1 MAFTKK
7 EKNFIL
13 KNYLDMSVKDM
24 AKILKTSEKN
34 VSEFLLKQT
43 GSKVKEVS
51 QASESVFG
59 DYDFKS
65 FKDVFFDNFYFWFSI
80 AILIFILFYR
90 SFNSIILSDEMSM
103 FNEFSTGKWVW
114 YKTIIGSMVNQYITY
129 IFFGLNPFG
138 YRLVALSLHIVN
150 IFIFFY
156 IFRNFISEKV
166 LKIAILLIS
175 VHSLIVEPITWVA
188 ANPYVYH
195 AFVYLLIMAFSLLY
209 ERTNKIYYLIFY
221 YFFIINFTLQGG
233 HTNFAPILAVC
244 FNLFILKRSFKKELI
259 LSAWLFLF
267 IPVFTILN
275 KASVDSRIASL
286 TTGPYF
292 EKFISTLPFTVAKSV
307 ELVLFPYNLAL
318 FHEETLTPGY
328 YNFARLITVSFIF
341 LMIYL
346 FFKNKKYF
354 GLLGIACAFCIY
366 IFSPVQI
373 AWFVAE
379 RYLYLTVFFICLIL
393 AIFFNYLNKK
403 VTHLGSML
411 MVSYFFFFLFVTF
424 NRFNAWARPEALW
437 EDNVKIAPD
446 SYRVRN
452 NLADTYSRANN
463 FPKATEQFSEAIRIN
478 PNFVE
483 AYFNLSNSL
492 ISQNKFSEAE
502 FYLLKTTQM
511 DPSLVES
518 YLKLAILKANAGNFK
533 EAYYY
538 IDRALQINPNLEVA
552 KNLRN
557 QIKDY
562 ETQKKN

>member
-13 KNYLDMSVKDM
+13 KNYLDMSIKDI
-24 AKILKTSEKN
+24 AKILKTSEKEVSDFLVKQN
-34 VSEFLLKQT
+34 GVKVKNTSPVSE
-43 GSKVKEVS
+43 G
-51 QASESVFG
+51 VFG
-59 DYDFKS
+59 DFEFKS
-65 FKDVFFDNFYFWFSI
+65 IKDVFFDNFYFWFGV
-80 AILIFILFYR
+80 AILIFLLFYR

-103 FNEFSTGKWVW
+103 FNDFSSGNWVW
-114 YKTIIGSMVNQYITY
+114 YKAIYGSMANQYLTY
-129 IFFGLNPFG
+129 LFFGLNPFG
-138 YRLVALSLHIVN
+138 YRIVALSLHIVN
-150 IFIFFY
+150 IFLFFY
-156 IFRNFISEKV
+156 IFRNFVSEKV
-166 LKIAILLIS
+166 LKVAILLIS

-195 AFVYLLIMAFSLLY
+195 GFIYLLIMVFSLLY
-209 ERTNKIYYLIFY
+209 ERTNKTYFLIFY
-221 YFFIINFTLQGG
+221 YLLIINFTLQGG

-244 FNLFILKRSFKKELI
+244 FNLFILKRTFKKEFI
-259 LSAWLFLF
+259 LSAWLFLL
-267 IPVFTILN
+267 IPIYTMTN
-275 KASVDSRIASL
+275 KAVVDSRIASL

-292 EKFISTLPFTVAKSV
+292 EKFISTLPFTIAKSL
-307 ELVLFPYNLAL
+307 ELVIFPYNLAL

-328 YNFARLITVSFIF
+328 YNFARLLTVSFII

-354 GLLGIACAFCIY
+354 GILSVACAFCIY

-379 RYLYLTVFFICLIL
+379 RYLYLTVFFVCMLL

-403 VTHLGSML
+403 VPNLGNL
-411 MVSYFFFFLFVTF
+411 LIVSYFFFFMYITF

-437 EDNVKIAPD
+437 EENVKIAPD

-478 PNFVE
+478 PNFVD

-502 FYLLKTTQM
+502 FYLQKTVQM

-538 IDRALQINPNLEVA
+538 IDRALNVNPNLEVA

-557 QIKDY
+557 QIKNY